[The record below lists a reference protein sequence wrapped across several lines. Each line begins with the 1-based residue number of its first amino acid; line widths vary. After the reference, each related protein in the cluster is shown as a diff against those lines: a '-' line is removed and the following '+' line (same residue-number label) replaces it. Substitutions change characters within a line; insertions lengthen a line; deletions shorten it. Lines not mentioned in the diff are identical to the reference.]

1 MDTTIAVGASL
12 EATNTQNQ
20 RYLYV
25 VFSSTPYKMG
35 QFIRFV
41 THSRY
46 NHVAVSLDP
55 SLATLYS
62 FARHYRNTPFYGGF
76 VRETATRYS
85 YRGRLADIKV
95 CAVPV
100 SEAQYASALRMLE
113 SMIRSSH
120 RYSYNMLSAIAAPLH
135 RRVHLPNAYTCIE
148 FAVDF
153 LAQAGVLKQIDP
165 KHSYTIKELENCFN
179 SYQIYSGVFNGTPA
193 QKRDTFENKQDLIT
207 ATALTV
213 VENAK
218 LVDRLLH
225 RGCANAKAKKE

>member
-1 MDTTIAVGASL
+1 MDTTIAVGASR
-12 EATNTQNQ
+12 EVANTQNK

-35 QFIRFV
+35 RFIRV
-41 THSRY
+41 MTNSRY
-46 NHVAVSLDP
+46 NHVAVSFDP
-55 SLATLYS
+55 ALGTLYS

-76 VRETATRYS
+76 VRETATRYA
-85 YRGRLADIKV
+85 YRGHLADIKV

-100 SEAQYASALRMLE
+100 SEAQYASALRTLE
-113 SMIRSSH
+113 DMIRLSK

-135 RRVHLPNAYTCIE
+135 HRVHLPNAYTCIE

-153 LAQAGVLKQIDP
+153 LERAGVLKQVDP
-165 KHSYTIKELENCFN
+165 DHAYTIKELEACLN
-179 SYQIYSGVFNGTPA
+179 SYQVYSGAFHGVPA
-193 QKRDTFENKQDLIT
+193 QKHDSFDNKQDLIT

-218 LVDRLLH
+218 LVDRLLK
-225 RGCANAKAKKE
+225 RDRTSAKK